1 MKRFFNTIMLLA
13 IGCIAS
19 LADDKLYI
27 PDFYMVPGEQKTVE
41 IILDN
46 ETPISSLQFDMFF
59 PEGLEYVDGSLAK
72 VTERITRSSHSTMA
86 VDNNGYIRFGVLST
100 AANPANSAIKG
111 NSGAILTIDIKAGD
125 NFNGGSILINNII
138 GSNATV
144 AEPVRVDMAS
154 STASVAIDPG
164 HFALEDT
171 LAEVCPNVPML
182 INVSLANNINL
193 VGMQANVTLPEGVVF
208 TNDENGEKI
217 TYGSRLSE
225 NVVANVEPIPGKPN
239 TYIMLISSLTNDL
252 FDGNSG
258 VLFGL
263 NIIADSANVDA
274 DVVIDNIKVATP
286 AGQEYDIKDVLK
298 YTVKSFPVA
307 GQFTLEDTLA
317 EVRPNVPMLINVAL
331 ANNINLVS
339 MQANVTLPN
348 GVDFTKGENGEV
360 VVLGDRLS
368 ENVTVSVIPV
378 DGKENTFLL
387 NISSPNKDLF
397 KGNDGVLFGLNI
409 IADGTNPDG
418 DVVIGNIK
426 VTTPAGQQYDL
437 KDVLNYTVKC
447 YTDPSGDG
455 VVDIDDVINLHE
467 VIKGVADNPYAD
479 VNSDGV
485 VDIDDIYALYSL
497 MKK

>member
-1 MKRFFNTIMLLA
+1 MKRFLNTIMLLA

-182 INVSLANNINL
+182 INVSLANNLNL
-193 VGMQANVTLPEGVVF
+193 VG
-208 TNDENGEKI
+208 
-217 TYGSRLSE
+217 
-225 NVVANVEPIPGKPN
+225 
-239 TYIMLISSLTNDL
+239 
-252 FDGNSG
+252 
-258 VLFGL
+258 
-263 NIIADSANVDA
+263 
-274 DVVIDNIKVATP
+274 
-286 AGQEYDIKDVLK
+286 
-298 YTVKSFPVA
+298 
-307 GQFTLEDTLA
+307 
-317 EVRPNVPMLINVAL
+317 
-331 ANNINLVS
+331 

-348 GVDFTKGENGEV
+348 GVDFNKGENGEV
-360 VVLGDRLS
+360 AVLGDRLS
-368 ENVTVSVIPV
+368 ENVTVSIEPV

-387 NISSPNKDLF
+387 NISSPNKELF

-409 IADGTNPDG
+409 IADGTKPDG
-418 DVVIGNIK
+418 DVVIDNIK

>member
-1 MKRFFNTIMLLA
+1 
-13 IGCIAS
+13 
-19 LADDKLYI
+19 
-27 PDFYMVPGEQKTVE
+27 
-41 IILDN
+41 
-46 ETPISSLQFDMFF
+46 MFF

-111 NSGAILTIDIKAGD
+111 NSGAILTIEIKAGD

-164 HFALEDT
+164 HFALENT

-317 EVRPNVPMLINVAL
+317 EVRPNVPMLINVSL
-331 ANNINLVS
+331 ANNLNLVG

-360 VVLGDRLS
+360 TVLGERLS
-368 ENVTVSVIPV
+368 ENVTASVIPV

-397 KGNDGVLFGLNI
+397 KGNDVLFVLNI